1 MDQVKNARQTRSSQ
15 ISNNGAPGMSWLGPW
30 SMQSSTLISCR
41 NWTACSTY
49 YGPCSTPTLL
59 KRLCRA
65 VVVTPD
71 PDGVV
76 LLSRIELGWLLRSG
90 KQMADQVG
98 VALGKTWVCK
108 EFVLPWSKTFSWP
121 LESIIIGSYGLV
133 SAGVLVAAISS
144 ATCLTCLCGIHTVM

>member
-1 MDQVKNARQTRSSQ
+1 MLCESGSGQVSGLG

-49 YGPCSTPTLL
+49 HGPCSTPTLL

-98 VALGKTWVCK
+98 VALGKTWVWYHGARRS
-108 EFVLPWSKTFSWP
+108 VGP
-121 LESIIIGSYGLV
+121 
-133 SAGVLVAAISS
+133 
-144 ATCLTCLCGIHTVM
+144 

>member
-1 MDQVKNARQTRSSQ
+1 M
-15 ISNNGAPGMSWLGPW
+15 SNNGAPGMSWLGPW
-30 SMQSSTLISCR
+30 SMRSSTPISCR
-41 NWTACSTY
+41 NWTACSMY
-49 YGPCSTPTLL
+49 HGPCSTPTLL

-98 VALGKTWVCK
+98 VALGQTWVC
-108 EFVLPWSKTFSWP
+108 KTFSWP
-121 LESIIIGSYGLV
+121 LESIIVGSYGLV

-144 ATCLTCLCGIHTVM
+144 ATCLTCLCGIHVSCDSEQSFFFITNFYISIN